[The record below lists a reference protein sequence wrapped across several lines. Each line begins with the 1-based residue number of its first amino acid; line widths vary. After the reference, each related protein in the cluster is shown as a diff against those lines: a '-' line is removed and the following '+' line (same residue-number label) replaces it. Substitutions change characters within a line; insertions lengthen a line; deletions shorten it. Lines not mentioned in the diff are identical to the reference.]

1 MATHQRK
8 SKRDGIFHIYLSLS
22 LEMEPRWASPMKYD
36 GRPEMTGAKYFT
48 TNIKI
53 QKKTL

>member
-1 MATHQRK
+1 
-8 SKRDGIFHIYLSLS
+8 
-22 LEMEPRWASPMKYD
+22 MKYD

-53 QKKTL
+53 QKKNPLNASL